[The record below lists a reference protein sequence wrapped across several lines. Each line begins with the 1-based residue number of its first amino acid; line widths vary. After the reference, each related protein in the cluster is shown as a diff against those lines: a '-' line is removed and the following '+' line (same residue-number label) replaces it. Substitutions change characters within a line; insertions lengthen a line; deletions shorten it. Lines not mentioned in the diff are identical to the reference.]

1 MEKIEVEI
9 LSPQGEI
16 FKGEAENIVF
26 LTPKGEIQ
34 ILPGHCEAFFL
45 IEREIKLPFRKFFIK
60 KGVCY
65 FNENKAKIFI
75 SFA

>member
-34 ILPGHCEAFFL
+34 VLPGHCETFFL

-75 SFA
+75 S